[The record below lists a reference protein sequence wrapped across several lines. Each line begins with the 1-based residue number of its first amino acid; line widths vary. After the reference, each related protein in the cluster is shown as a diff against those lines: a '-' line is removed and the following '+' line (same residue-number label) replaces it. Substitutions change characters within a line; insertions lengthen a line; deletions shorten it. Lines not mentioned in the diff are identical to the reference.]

1 MFNQKKQKQKQKN
14 LPNEGLNDETF
25 LVGLNIL
32 VAWEKEFALEFF
44 DVFAYMYPLQRAA
57 QTKTV

>member
-1 MFNQKKQKQKQKN
+1 MFNKNKNKK

-32 VAWEKEFALEFF
+32 VGCE
-44 DVFAYMYPLQRAA
+44 
-57 QTKTV
+57 

>member
-1 MFNQKKQKQKQKN
+1 MFNKNKTKTKK

-32 VAWEKEFALEFF
+32 VGWE
-44 DVFAYMYPLQRAA
+44 
-57 QTKTV
+57 

>member
-1 MFNQKKQKQKQKN
+1 MFNKNKKK

-32 VAWEKEFALEFF
+32 VGWE
-44 DVFAYMYPLQRAA
+44 
-57 QTKTV
+57 

>member
-1 MFNQKKQKQKQKN
+1 MFNKKKQ

-32 VAWEKEFALEFF
+32 VGWE
-44 DVFAYMYPLQRAA
+44 
-57 QTKTV
+57 

>member
-1 MFNQKKQKQKQKN
+1 MFNKKKQ

-32 VAWEKEFALEFF
+32 VGCE
-44 DVFAYMYPLQRAA
+44 
-57 QTKTV
+57 